1 LLNDNDL
8 AVADYGD
15 ITSMQNRE
23 EEMDWETSEPSST
36 NDCCCKPTPIRTAKI
51 SETTNILIKSTYKC
65 KHCGFIEGRSESKWH
80 G

>member
-1 LLNDNDL
+1 MLNDNDL

-51 SETTNILIKSTYKC
+51 FEAANILIKSMYKC
-65 KHCGFIEGRSESKWH
+65 KHCGFIEERSESK
-80 G
+80 